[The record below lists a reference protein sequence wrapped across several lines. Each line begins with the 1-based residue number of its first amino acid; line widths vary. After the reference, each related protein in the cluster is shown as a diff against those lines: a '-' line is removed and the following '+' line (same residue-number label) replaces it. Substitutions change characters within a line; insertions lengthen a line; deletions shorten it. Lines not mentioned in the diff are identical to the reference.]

1 MSNSA
6 DSSPD
11 QAGAGRPGDDRD
23 DTDATRINPPADD
36 ETTRPRPAAPEPG
49 DETTRLRPAAPEP
62 GEEPTQPYRPAPER
76 GDETTQPRRAAP
88 EPGEE
93 PTQPYRPAPE
103 PGDETTQPRRPRG
116 GDETQVHPRVRSD
129 ATSAYPPAGEET
141 TQPHRAADA
150 DATRAHPAGDAD
162 VTRAHPAEDADA
174 TRRQAPRDAT
184 RVQPG
189 EGEGTRV
196 QPPADDGARW
206 SARAGVP
213 QPGDPALRRPA
224 PQEWVEEEDPYQG
237 RSWLRPVFVG
247 MVALVMVAALAFGLF
262 LIYRA
267 TVNGQNAP
275 GGVEPSVVTTLP
287 SPPAPT
293 TSPPAATSEAP
304 TSQAPTSSAPPPG
317 QVVIPA
323 LRGNTLADAT
333 VKLQVLGLNV
343 EVERKADGSLPPGEV
358 LSTRP
363 GEGETV
369 NAGDT
374 VTLIVA
380 APVSSPAKPGP
391 SASASD

>member
-1 MSNSA
+1 M
-6 DSSPD
+6 
-11 QAGAGRPGDDRD
+11 
-23 DTDATRINPPADD
+23 
-36 ETTRPRPAAPEPG
+36 
-49 DETTRLRPAAPEP
+49 
-62 GEEPTQPYRPAPER
+62 
-76 GDETTQPRRAAP
+76 
-88 EPGEE
+88 
-93 PTQPYRPAPE
+93 
-103 PGDETTQPRRPRG
+103 
-116 GDETQVHPRVRSD
+116 
-129 ATSAYPPAGEET
+129 
-141 TQPHRAADA
+141 
-150 DATRAHPAGDAD
+150 
-162 VTRAHPAEDADA
+162 
-174 TRRQAPRDAT
+174 
-184 RVQPG
+184 
-189 EGEGTRV
+189 